1 MNKDTFEENYTEKD
15 KDEKDIYLKRR
26 KMYCNFM
33 ECNSN
38 INSIIDI
45 FKSLVT
51 VEDSLFD
58 LAPEYDK
65 YICFRNGIYNLDT
78 SEFRRRD
85 ISDRFTESLDWDYKA
100 HYNKAVYDDINEFF
114 TKLQPDLEQRTFTVS
129 FLKYC
134 LRGGNPQAMFKVN
147 IGYTARNGKTSEMK
161 IFQTAFPMYTETL
174 HKSIFNLGCPKFHK
188 YAHKLVT
195 RPIRLAII
203 NELDDSKLDEDLLK
217 LFADDNTDL
226 GVEEMYGTMCEN
238 QRIQCKLITT
248 SNKDPNVKIDE
259 GVLSRFRLQ
268 KYESRFVPADEV
280 DETKHLYLVD
290 PTWVTT
296 RLSQD
301 SYKLAFFHFLL
312 SEGNTPVKTPE
323 ANKTLVKEQLE
334 ENDEFIPKLEQ
345 YFKITKDL
353 KDKVSHL
360 DIQRHF
366 PEMVVRVLNQ
376 HLKRLGIEYDK
387 NGMTNST
394 RKVYKGIRKYTQSE
408 LLEMEGG
415 ENPE

>member
-1 MNKDTFEENYTEKD
+1 
-15 KDEKDIYLKRR
+15 
-26 KMYCNFM
+26 
-33 ECNSN
+33 
-38 INSIIDI
+38 
-45 FKSLVT
+45 
-51 VEDSLFD
+51 
-58 LAPEYDK
+58 
-65 YICFRNGIYNLDT
+65 
-78 SEFRRRD
+78 
-85 ISDRFTESLDWDYKA
+85 
-100 HYNKAVYDDINEFF
+100 
-114 TKLQPDLEQRTFTVS
+114 
-129 FLKYC
+129 
-134 LRGGNPQAMFKVN
+134 MFKVN

-217 LFADDNTDL
+217 LFADDDTDL

-248 SNKDPNVKIDE
+248 SNRDPNVKIDE

-360 DIQRHF
+360 DLQRHF
-366 PEMVVRVLNQ
+366 PEMVVRVLNG
-376 HLKRLGIEYDK
+376 HLKRLGIAYDK
-387 NGMTNST
+387 NGMTNSDDSST
-394 RKVYKGIRKYTQSE
+394 
-408 LLEMEGG
+408 G
-415 ENPE
+415 ETGNTIIIFFVG